1 MIIKGGFLTMGT
13 KRVGLARLEALMENL
28 KREIQLN
35 QATLV
40 GQKVRVKASG
50 GGTTVLTAAD
60 SGCIC
65 LFDTAATSQFTLPA
79 PAAGLEFTFV
89 TTILATADHVITVN
103 TANTDGFLGG
113 VVSTST
119 TAAKADSF
127 FADTDGSNDF
137 ITLDGATTGGSPG
150 TRIHVVAIDTENW
163 AVDGQVACVGSSTA
177 TPFGD
182 AQL

>member
-1 MIIKGGFLTMGT
+1 MA
-13 KRVGLARLEALMENL
+13 RVGLGRLEYLMERL
-28 KREIQLN
+28 EREIQLN

-50 GGTTVLTAAD
+50 GGTTVLTADD
-60 SGCIC
+60 SGCVC
-65 LFDTAATSQFTLPA
+65 LFDTAATSQWTLPA

-89 TTILATADHVITVN
+89 NTITATADHVITVN

-113 VVSTST
+113 VVTNST
-119 TAAKADSF
+119 TADNADAFS
-127 FADTDGSNDF
+127 ADADGSNDF
-137 ITLDGATTGGSPG
+137 ITLNGSTTGGLAG

-163 AVDGQVACVGSSTA
+163 AVDGQIIASGGTVA